1 MTTPKPITTPVAQ
14 LQSVKPRDG
23 GYAADKTLR
32 DEIAIAAMQGA
43 ISEGALRSIANLIR
57 EQDDIDSM
65 TKRPVCTRM
74 TDIEIADATNA
85 QLAIRCYAI
94 ADAML
99 AAREESE

>member
-32 DEIAIAAMQGA
+32 DEMAIAAMQG
-43 ISEGALRSIANLIR
+43 IIACGTSL
-57 EQDDIDSM
+57 D
-65 TKRPVCTRM
+65 
-74 TDIEIADATNA
+74 TDGEMIGINRARTA
-85 QLAIRCYAI
+85 YAI

-99 AAREESE
+99 AAREESK

>member
-32 DEIAIAAMQGA
+32 DEIAIAAMQA
-43 ISEGALRSIANLIR
+43 IIACGTSL
-57 EQDDIDSM
+57 DIDGEM
-65 TKRPVCTRM
+65 IGINRART
-74 TDIEIADATNA
+74 A
-85 QLAIRCYAI
+85 YAI